1 MKYNIKSRIERI
13 RVNGQTIAMRAVINK
28 EGGATFSKQFVVNT
42 NVSESDAIK
51 MAREYI
57 EMIREKPVRIP
68 SEKEIMRAA
77 EDVVEKA
84 KLRDEKSA
92 KARRAAKQ
100 DVSFVLARYA
110 TTRVFGYDNT
120 LGEWTQ

>member
-1 MKYNIKSRIERI
+1 MKYNLKSRLERI
-13 RVNGQTIAMRAVINK
+13 RVNGQTIAIRAVITK
-28 EGGATFSKQFVVNT
+28 EAGATFSKQFVVNS
-42 NVSESDAIK
+42 NVTETDAIQ
-51 MAREYI
+51 MAREYV
-57 EMIREKPVRIP
+57 EVIRLKPVAMP
-68 SEKEIMRAA
+68 SEKEVIKLA
-77 EDVVEKA
+77 EDVIKDA

-120 LGEWTQ
+120 SGEWTQ

>member
-1 MKYNIKSRIERI
+1 MKYKIKSRIERI
-13 RVNGQTIAMRAVINK
+13 RVNGQTIAMRAIISK

-42 NVSESDAIK
+42 NVSEADAIK
-51 MAREYI
+51 MAREYV

-68 SEKEIMRAA
+68 SEKEVLKAA
-77 EDVVEKA
+77 EQVIEDA

-92 KARRAAKQ
+92 RARNAAKN
-100 DVSFVLARYA
+100 DVSYVISRYA
-110 TTRVFGYDNT
+110 TTRIFGYDNS